1 MDATELLTKDHR
13 DVERLFDRFEQAT
26 GDTEQ
31 KGKIAKQIIKELSIH
46 ASIEEEV
53 FYPEVK
59 AAVPTSEDLVN
70 HSLEEH
76 QEVKEA
82 LAELDRMDPGD
93 PGFHQKM
100 EKVISDVKEHVQE
113 EEGEMFPKVRQA
125 LSGNTLLEIGAKMDK
140 AKGRAPTRP
149 HPHAPNQ
156 PPGNKMAGPAAAAVD
171 RARDKLEGR
180 ESA

>member
-1 MDATELLTKDHR
+1 MDAIELLTQDHR
-13 DVERLFDRFEQAT
+13 EVEQLFERFEQAT

-31 KGKIAKQIIKELSIH
+31 KGKIAQEIIQELSIH

-53 FYPEVK
+53 FYPEVR
-59 AAVPTSEDLVN
+59 AAVPASEGLVE

-82 LAELDRMDPGD
+82 LAELDSMGPGD
-93 PGFHQKM
+93 PGYHQKM
-100 EKVISDVKEHVQE
+100 MRVITDVTEHVQE
-113 EEGEMFPKVRQA
+113 EEEKMFPKVREA
-125 LSGNTLLEIGAKMDK
+125 LSGNQLLEIGSKMEE

-149 HPHAPNQ
+149 HPKAPNQ
-156 PPGNKMAGPAAAAVD
+156 PPGNKIAGPAAAAVD

>member
-1 MDATELLTKDHR
+1 MDATELLKQDHR
-13 DVERLFDRFEQAT
+13 EVEQLFQRFERAT

-31 KGKIAKQIIKELSIH
+31 KGKIAQEIIKELSIH

-59 AAVPTSEDLVN
+59 AAVPASEGLVE

-82 LAELDRMDPGD
+82 LAELDSMDPGD

-100 EKVISDVKEHVQE
+100 MKVISDVTEHVQE

-125 LSGNTLLEIGAKMDK
+125 LSANTLLEIGKKMEK

-149 HPHAPNQ
+149 HPKAPNE
-156 PPGNKMAGPAAAAVD
+156 PPGNKIAGPAAAAVD
-171 RARDKLEGR
+171 RARDKMEGR

>member
-1 MDATELLTKDHR
+1 MFE
-13 DVERLFDRFEQAT
+13 RFEHAT
-26 GDTEQ
+26 GDIEQ
-31 KGKIAKQIIKELSIH
+31 KGKIAREIIKELSIH

-59 AAVPTSEDLVN
+59 AAVPASEGLVE

-82 LAELDRMDPGD
+82 LAELDSMEPGG
-93 PGFHQKM
+93 PGFHQEM
-100 EKVISDVKEHVQE
+100 EKVIREVTEHVQE

-125 LSGNTLLEIGAKMDK
+125 LSANTLLDIGKKMDK
-140 AKGRAPTRP
+140 AKSRAPTWP
-149 HPHAPNQ
+149 HPKAPNE
-156 PPGNKMAGPAAAAVD
+156 PPGNKIAGAAAAAVD
-171 RARDKLEGR
+171 RACDKLEGR